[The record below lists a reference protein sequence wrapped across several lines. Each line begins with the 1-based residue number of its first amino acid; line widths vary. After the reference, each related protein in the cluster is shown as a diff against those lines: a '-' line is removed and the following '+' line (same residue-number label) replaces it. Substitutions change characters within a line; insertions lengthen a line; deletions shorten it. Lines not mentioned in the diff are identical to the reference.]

1 MVALRPY
8 QHRALEHLD
17 AAFAAG
23 KRAPLVVA
31 PTGSG
36 KTVLAAEI
44 IRRHGGR
51 ALFLAPRRELVHQT
65 CRKLEDIG
73 LHYGVLLAGDR
84 RMNLYQA
91 VQVASIDTA
100 IARIVRRDRLVMP
113 DFELVLVDEAHLS
126 ITRRRLELLDH
137 WPGARRV
144 GLTATP
150 IRKDGRA
157 LGLIYDVLIEVATPA
172 ELVASDYLVTA
183 RYFSV
188 SEPDLSRVAT
198 VGGDFHQGELA
209 VAMNQPGLVG
219 DIVGTWLQHAGE
231 RRTVVF
237 ASSIEHSV
245 ALAAQFREQGVVA
258 EHVDAGTPQH
268 ERDALFSR
276 FRSGE
281 TQVLTNCFLA
291 SYGFDLPE
299 LDCIVLARPTKS
311 LMLYLQMLGRGL
323 RPASGK
329 ADCLVLDHA
338 GNVRRHGFATDDRFW
353 TLDGTRELDAHQLR
367 ERAGRDE
374 DRLLTCPDCRCAFTG
389 ARSCPECGYYFAP
402 KGRIVQTLD
411 GELVEVG
418 HNLDHD
424 QQARLD
430 FYLQLRAI
438 AVESGYK
445 SGFAAYKF
453 KERFG
458 VFPPFLWNDYQP
470 VTPSLETRRWFKSRQ
485 IAYAKARERRSAR
498 EESAGDWPAS

>member
-1 MVALRPY
+1 MTMLRPY
-8 QHRALEHLD
+8 QIDALARLD

-23 KRAPLVVA
+23 KRAPLIVA

-44 IRRHGGR
+44 IRRREGTC
-51 ALFLAPRRELVHQT
+51 LFVAPRRELVHQT
-65 CRKLEDIG
+65 CQKLDKAG
-73 LHYGVLLAGDR
+73 VSYGVLLAGDDR
-84 RMNLYQA
+84 TNLYRP
-91 VQVASIDTA
+91 VQVASIDTLL
-100 IARIVRRDRLVMP
+100 ARVVRRDRV
-113 DFELVLVDEAHLS
+113 VLPNFGLIVVDEAHLS
-126 ITRRRLELLDH
+126 ITNARLSLFAR
-137 WPGARRV
+137 WPAALRV

-157 LGLIYDVLIEVATPA
+157 LGLVYDDLIEVATPA
-172 ELVASDYLVTA
+172 EMVALDYLVSA
-183 RYFSV
+183 RYFSI
-188 SEPDLSRVAT
+188 SEPDLSNVAT

-209 VAMNQPGLVG
+209 AAMNQARLVG
-219 DIVGTWLQHAGE
+219 DIVGTWMQHAGG

-245 ALAAQFREQGVVA
+245 ALGAQFREHGVVA
-258 EHVDAGTPQH
+258 EHVDAGTPQG
-268 ERDALFSR
+268 ERDALFGR
-276 FRSGE
+276 FRSGQ

-323 RPASGK
+323 RPAPGK
-329 ADCLVLDHA
+329 ANCLVLDHA
-338 GNVRRHGFATDDRFW
+338 GNVRRHGFATDERCW
-353 TLDGTRELDAHQLR
+353 TLDGTREFDAHQKR

-374 DRLLTCPDCRCAFTG
+374 EKLLTCPDCCCSFTG
-389 ARSCPECGYYFAP
+389 SRTCPECGYYFAP

-418 HNLDHD
+418 HDLDYD

-438 AVESGYK
+438 AAENGYK

-458 VFPPFLWNDYQP
+458 VFPPFSWNDYQP

-485 IAYAKARERRSAR
+485 IAYAKARERRTA
-498 EESAGDWPAS
+498 